1 MAASVRVRAGTHAQ
15 GAPPVLVGAMQN
27 AVTAEVIALMPAKL
41 HVRELA
47 AGRAYH
53 HVIQRA
59 PLLAPDHVQRGPLI
73 YE

>member
-1 MAASVRVRAGTHAQ
+1 
-15 GAPPVLVGAMQN
+15 MQN